1 MKYVKTFEELWFKKE
16 SEKDLNRKKLV
27 SVCKYILEQFKGK
40 TIIGLKLLR
49 VEVGFSKSKEDRFII
64 QLFLDGGDLIRFN
77 WVVNENYLVES
88 FESFYT
94 IKDGKTNL
102 HSIKQKMDR
111 ANIDD
116 YLELNNIV
124 NLVSNF
130 FKDQKIM
137 K

>member
-1 MKYVKTFEELWFKKE
+1 MKYVKTFEELWFKKD

-27 SVCKYILEQFKGK
+27 SVCRYIIDQFKGK

-77 WVVNENYLVES
+77 WKVNENYIVES

-116 YLELNNIV
+116 YLELNNVV
-124 NLVSNF
+124 NLVSKF

-137 K
+137 